1 MATYTKSTGATGTMY
16 IHDNGTTIEFLINA
30 GQTSTWVA
38 RMPWRYTIN
47 NKTSAWQYYNHTS
60 GGGTRSLGVFT
71 PGRYDQTVKFELG
84 DTGSYG
90 LGGPTTLTANIKRV
104 SEPPKPPPWKIT
116 SVRDQS
122 VSGTYPDVIDN
133 GGSPLT
139 KVELRYGKSSD
150 MTSSSNT
157 TIVIPNNVSYTVQNL
172 SRDTVYYFWI
182 RYTNAIG
189 TGLWSDYAAVRT
201 YDVAAG
207 GSTPIISNVTQSSV
221 NVSYTVTVYTGGKP
235 IMSAR
240 VGYGTD
246 PNAPQKYVTGTKM
259 TISGLTPGLT
269 YYFWGQAYTEFGW
282 GDLSGRASAKL
293 PAGMWYFYQGQW
305 RRAVPYVRVNGVW
318 KPAAPLI
325 NIAGLWRPGG

>member
-1 MATYTKSTGATGTMY
+1 MY
-16 IHDNGTTIEFLINA
+16 IHDDGTDIEFLVDA
-30 GQTSTWVA
+30 GQTSTWVS

-60 GGGTRSLGVFT
+60 GGGMRSLGTFT

-104 SEPPKPPPWKIT
+104 GAPPQPPAWRVT
-116 SVRDQS
+116 NLRDKS
-122 VSGTYPDVIDN
+122 ISGGPGATIDN
-133 GGSPLT
+133 GGSALT
-139 KVELRYGKSSD
+139 KVELRYS
-150 MTSSSNT
+150 TSPSGPWT
-157 TIVIPNNVSYTVQNL
+157 TVTIPNNVQYTIGNL
-172 SRDTVYYFWI
+172 ERGTKYYFSV
-182 RYTNAIG
+182 RYTNAYG
-189 TGLWSDYAAVRT
+189 TSPWSSVETATT
-201 YDVAAG
+201 YDLASG

-221 NVSYTVTVYTGGKP
+221 NVSYTVSTYTGGKP

-282 GDLSGRASAKL
+282 GYLSGRASARL
-293 PAGMWYFYQGQW
+293 LAGMWYFYQGQW

-318 KPAAPLI
+318 KPATPLI
-325 NIAGLWRPGG
+325 KIAGMWKPGG